1 MIRHLLLLLLI
12 SAGAALAADP
22 SGPVR
27 VIDAD
32 TFDVGGTRV
41 RLHGVDAPEIGQ
53 PCVINGQRRD
63 CGQWAAD
70 AVAARFAG
78 RQATC
83 EHRDI
88 DRYGRIVAVCRVD
101 GQDIGAALVAEGWAW
116 AYRRYSD
123 AYDLEEKGA
132 AVAGRGLWAFEID
145 RPSDFRAAQVA
156 TAAAPNP
163 DCAIKG
169 NISANGRIYHLPGG
183 DGYDRTRINTRNGER
198 WFCSEAEAQAAGWR
212 AARR

>member
-1 MIRHLLLLLLI
+1 MIGGLLIFLLLC
-12 SAGAALAADP
+12 SGAAAVAEV
-22 SGPVR
+22 SGTVS
-27 VIDAD
+27 VVDAD
-32 TFDVGGTRV
+32 TIDVGNVRV
-41 RLHGVDAPEIGQ
+41 RLHGIDAPEIGQ
-53 PCVINGQRRD
+53 PCVMDGQPRD
-63 CGQWAAD
+63 CGQWARD
-70 AVAARFAG
+70 VVVARFDG
-78 RQATC
+78 RRATC
-83 EHRDI
+83 QQRDI
-88 DRYGRIVAVCRVD
+88 DRYGRVVAVCRVD
-101 GQDIGAALVAEGWAW
+101 GQDIGAAIVSDGLAW

-145 RPSDFRAAQVA
+145 RPADYRAAQVRT
-156 TAAAPNP
+156 TAAPDA

-183 DGYDRTRINTRNGER
+183 DGYDRTQINLRNGER